1 LIFKNE
7 CLVDEA
13 LVQAVLPHQ
22 KKSVKWGHLKWTRT
36 EDPQDVTKIAD
47 QTVILRKADA
57 RVLAVL
63 VVHQEV
69 VHLRQVVH
77 QGVQAPV
84 LVHHAPVL
92 VTKRNQTVKTDEDLI
107 AEAVVAVVPEV
118 DLEMTEILEEIET
131 GQAEVG
137 IIETKIKKVTRKR
150 INQRIKRIPTK
161 LPKRK
166 KKTYLNQEALL
177 GLNPKRLKS
186 PKA

>member
-1 LIFKNE
+1 M
-7 CLVDEA
+7 
-13 LVQAVLPHQ
+13 
-22 KKSVKWGHLKWTRT
+22 
-36 EDPQDVTKIAD
+36 TKIAD
-47 QTVILRKADA
+47 QTVIQKKADA

-69 VHLRQVVH
+69 VHLLQAVH

-107 AEAVVAVVPEV
+107 AEAVVVVVPED
-118 DLEMTEILEEIET
+118 DLETTEIPEEIET

-137 IIETKIKKVTRKR
+137 IIETKIETKIKKVTRKR
-150 INQRIKRIPTK
+150 INQKIKRMPTK

-166 KKTYLNQEALL
+166 KKTYLNQE

>member
-1 LIFKNE
+1 
-7 CLVDEA
+7 
-13 LVQAVLPHQ
+13 
-22 KKSVKWGHLKWTRT
+22 
-36 EDPQDVTKIAD
+36 VTKIAD
-47 QTVILRKADA
+47 QTVILIRKADA

-107 AEAVVAVVPEV
+107 AEAVVVAVPED
-118 DLEMTEILEEIET
+118 DLEMTEILEETET
-131 GQAEVG
+131 GQAEAG
-137 IIETKIKKVTRKR
+137 IIETKIEITKIKKEMTRKR
-150 INQRIKRIPTK
+150 INHQRIKRIPTK

-166 KKTYLNQEALL
+166 KKTYLKEALL
-177 GLNPKRLKS
+177 GLNLKRLKS

>member
-1 LIFKNE
+1 ML
-7 CLVDEA
+7 L
-13 LVQAVLPHQ
+13 HR
-22 KKSVKWGHLKWTRT
+22 KKSVKWTRT
-36 EDPQDVTKIAD
+36 EETEDPPDVTKIAD
-47 QTVILRKADA
+47 QTVILIRKADA

-107 AEAVVAVVPEV
+107 AEAVVVVVPEA

-131 GQAEVG
+131 GQAEAG
-137 IIETKIKKVTRKR
+137 IIETKIEITKIKKVTRKR

-166 KKTYLNQEALL
+166 KKTYLKEALL
-177 GLNPKRLKS
+177 ELNPKRLKS

>member
-1 LIFKNE
+1 M
-7 CLVDEA
+7 
-13 LVQAVLPHQ
+13 
-22 KKSVKWGHLKWTRT
+22 
-36 EDPQDVTKIAD
+36 TKIAD
-47 QTVILRKADA
+47 QTVILIRKADA

-118 DLEMTEILEEIET
+118 DLEMTEILEETET

>member
-1 LIFKNE
+1 M
-7 CLVDEA
+7 
-13 LVQAVLPHQ
+13 
-22 KKSVKWGHLKWTRT
+22 
-36 EDPQDVTKIAD
+36 
-47 QTVILRKADA
+47 
-57 RVLAVL
+57 
-63 VVHQEV
+63 
-69 VHLRQVVH
+69 
-77 QGVQAPV
+77 
-84 LVHHAPVL
+84 
-92 VTKRNQTVKTDEDLI
+92 
-107 AEAVVAVVPEV
+107 PEV

-150 INQRIKRIPTK
+150 INHQRIKRIPTK